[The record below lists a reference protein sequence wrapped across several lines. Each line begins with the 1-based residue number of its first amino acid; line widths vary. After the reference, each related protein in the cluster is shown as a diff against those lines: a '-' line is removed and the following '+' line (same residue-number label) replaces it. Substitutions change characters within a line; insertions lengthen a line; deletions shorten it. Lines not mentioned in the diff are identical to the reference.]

1 MRIETPSNDKA
12 ERSKLATHGISPDRR
27 QIVLGAS
34 LIAAG
39 MPASCASQAQPAKE
53 TPMSRTPMEIV
64 KAFNAA
70 MEIKDYDTALTYVSA
85 DCEYTNIPM
94 STVRGPAGIRSVLEP
109 FFAPTIENQFI
120 IVREAA
126 VGPVVF
132 LERLDRHRLATGWV
146 ELPVTGV
153 YEVHDGLI
161 TVYRDYFDAA
171 TILSKWPR

>member
-1 MRIETPSNDKA
+1 MT
-12 ERSKLATHGISPDRR
+12 
-27 QIVLGAS
+27 
-34 LIAAG
+34 
-39 MPASCASQAQPAKE
+39 QA
-53 TPMSRTPMEIV
+53 PMEIV

-70 MEIKDYDTALTYVSA
+70 MEVKDYDTALAYVSD

-109 FFAPTIENQFI
+109 FFAPTLENTLVI
-120 IVREAA
+120 LREAA
-126 VGPVVF
+126 VGPLVF

-171 TILSKWPR
+171 TILGKWPS